1 LDARPGSADDQPIH
15 STQEIFSNMPAVT
28 NYRGIVS
35 AITGQDIQ
43 ICGGSSLAR

>member
-1 LDARPGSADDQPIH
+1 
-15 STQEIFSNMPAVT
+15 MPAIA